1 MPWTIIFEIPFS
13 YNEVCNS
20 CCDRQNL
27 KKKKKHTH
35 THTPKNKALKKAL
48 KLISNTCALH
58 SVKVCII
65 AWGWGAQKGI

>member
-27 KKKKKHTH
+27 KKN
-35 THTPKNKALKKAL
+35 PKNKALKAL
-48 KLISNTCALH
+48 MLISNTCALH

>member
-1 MPWTIIFEIPFS
+1 MPWTIPFEIPFS
-13 YNEVCNS
+13 YNQVYNS

-27 KKKKKHTH
+27 KKP
-35 THTPKNKALKKAL
+35 PKNKALKAL

-58 SVKVCII
+58 SVKVCIK

>member
-27 KKKKKHTH
+27 KKKP
-35 THTPKNKALKKAL
+35 HTPKNKALKAL